1 MVLTSSLYGSAVDCV
16 VLSGDPDFAPAK
28 AARVRWPKLGPVQGV
43 SGRAVSPY
51 AVRLSWPAVTG
62 DTLHHYN
69 LYCGRGADFAVGQ
82 GTLVA
87 SPDRGTFLDWGLQP
101 GATYYY
107 RVTCVDRAGNESPPS
122 EAVRVSTPAVERVVV
137 EKSAAPTVTFR
148 APGRGL
154 YVLWLKLKKGPSGS
168 QYVDLFIDGKKRAT
182 WTVVFDNLADEAWF
196 SYGQWG
202 QFELGPGEHTLTI
215 SNKTKHTVQQ
225 VLWTTDLSQKP
236 AGPVNMLHG
245 W

>member
-1 MVLTSSLYGSAVDCV
+1 LLLTSSLYGSAVDCLV
-16 VLSGDPDFAPAK
+16 VSSDLDFSPAQ
-28 AARVRWPKLGPVQGV
+28 AARVRWPKLGPVKDV
-43 SGRAVSPY
+43 SVSAVSPY
-51 AVRLSWPAVTG
+51 AVKLSWPAVAG

-69 LYCGRGADFAVGQ
+69 LYCGRAADFPVGQ
-82 GTLVA
+82 STLVA

-122 EAVRVSTPAVERVVV
+122 AAVRVSTPAVERIII
-137 EKSAAPTVTFR
+137 EKNAAPTVAFR
-148 APGRGL
+148 VPRRGL
-154 YVLWLKLKKGPSGS
+154 YVLWLKLKKGPSGG
-168 QYVDLFIDGKKRAT
+168 QYMDILIDGKKRGT
-182 WTVVFDNLADEAWF
+182 WSAVFDNLGDESWF

-215 SNKTKHTVQQ
+215 SNGTKHTVQK
-225 VLWTTDLSQKP
+225 VLWTTDLSQRP
-236 AGPVNMLHG
+236 DGPVNMLHG